1 MADRGLCDIQLSG
14 GYPHLT
20 RFGHGNKNLKIPDR
34 HNLFS
39 FVRSL

>member
-1 MADRGLCDIQLSG
+1 MAWLTVGCVIYSG